1 MPITSD
7 EKQMLLDT
15 ARELRLT
22 MIDVMAWSGGAHI
35 GGSLSIADI
44 LAILYFKY
52 LNVKPDDPQWEERDR
67 FILSKGHSAAGYIPA
82 LAKKGYFPE
91 EELKSFN
98 HFGSPFAMHPDCNK
112 VVGCDASA
120 GSLGHGLSMAVGL
133 GLGARYLCKTWKT
146 VCLMGDG
153 ECCEGSV
160 WEAAMSLAHFGLRN
174 VIPVV
179 DRNRLMI
186 DGFTEDIMALEPFA
200 DKWRSFGFE
209 VLEVNG
215 HDFDELAAAFDRAW
229 AAGESSGENAGES
242 GKAGGKPVMI
252 LANTVKG
259 KGVDFME
266 NNVVYHYAS
275 GDSALCEKAKASIL
289 KG

>member
-1 MPITSD
+1 MALSME
-7 EKQMLLDT
+7 EKQRLQNL

-22 MIDVMAWSGGAHI
+22 VIDVMAWSGGAHV
-35 GGSLSIADI
+35 GGSLSIIDI
-44 LAILYFKY
+44 LTILYFKY
-52 LNVKPDDPQWEERDR
+52 LNVDPANPKWEDRDR
-67 FILSKGHSAAGYIPA
+67 FILSKGHAAAGYIPV

-91 EELKSFN
+91 ETLKTFN

-112 VVGCDASA
+112 VIGCDASA

-133 GLGARYLCKTWKT
+133 GLGARYLKKDWKT

-153 ECCEGSV
+153 ECGEGSI
-160 WEAAMSLAHFGLRN
+160 WEAAMSASHFKLGN
-174 VIPVV
+174 VIGIV

-186 DGFTEDIMALEPFA
+186 DGKTEDVMALEPFA
-200 DKWRSFGFE
+200 DKWRAFGWDVVE
-209 VLEVNG
+209 IDG
-215 HDFDELAAAFDRAW
+215 HDFDQLDEALARAW
-229 AAGESSGENAGES
+229 AATEQ
-242 GKAGGKPVMI
+242 PVLI
-252 LANTVKG
+252 LANTIKG

-275 GDSALCEKAKASIL
+275 ADSELCAKAKASIM